1 MGVMLILGIVAI
13 AAIGVPMNALFFQD
27 GRHPAPLF
35 SVHLPPVAKIETAQ
49 TPVAAPPAA
58 QQLAEAPAPE
68 AQHAPTKV
76 DHVKSDKADLAA
88 LIDGGKPAAKNVNA
102 KASAKTEAKAAKAE
116 AAKAEAAHAREEKK
130 QDAIAQLIGGGAAD
144 ATDQNVLFAQRALL
158 KLGYVVRANGVMTP
172 ATRQA
177 LAKFEQDAGIH
188 GKSDKGDKGELSPKV
203 LRELAA
209 HSGLASE

>member
-88 LIDGGKPAAKNVNA
+88 LIDGGKPVDKKVNA
-102 KASAKTEAKAAKAE
+102 KASAKPEAKAAIKTEAKAT
-116 AAKAEAAHAREEKK
+116 KAEAAHAREEKK

-188 GKSDKGDKGELSPKV
+188 GKSDKGELSPKV